1 MLLRIFNLII
11 AIISPPLS
19 ALFWQ
24 GIKLSTQINFV
35 AWCIAIYIFF
45 YISAA
50 GGILIYSLVLLH
62 AFLLIIF
69 RKNNG
74 VFGNSTLNKKLTFL
88 HIGGV
93 LIALILTIVIF
104 QQRTETEQNIVLDS
118 EAIANGKQLFSS
130 CTACHKMTRKNTTSV
145 GPHLVGILGRKAGSL
160 ANYKYSKSMIQAD
173 FVWTDKQLIKFLQ
186 NTEEFLPGTRMVITP
201 LLRKDAS
208 DIVTYLKSNNY

>member
-1 MLLRIFNLII
+1 VLLRIFNLII

-104 QQRTETEQNIVLDS
+104 SNGLKLNRTLYLIVKQSLMVS
-118 EAIANGKQLFSS
+118 SFLVHAPRAI
-130 CTACHKMTRKNTTSV
+130 R
-145 GPHLVGILGRKAGSL
+145 
-160 ANYKYSKSMIQAD
+160 
-173 FVWTDKQLIKFLQ
+173 
-186 NTEEFLPGTRMVITP
+186 
-201 LLRKDAS
+201 
-208 DIVTYLKSNNY
+208 